1 MTQPGSDQGTTG
13 GSAALQSNP
22 DIPTNIDQM
31 SMGDGQLGL
40 PLSLN
45 PFDMMDT
52 YLAPD
57 MEASGLFYP
66 DWMWDEN
73 LTGAP

>member
-1 MTQPGSDQGTTG
+1 MQPESDLGTTG
-13 GSAALQSNP
+13 GSASLQADP
-22 DIPTNIDQM
+22 GAATNLDQM
-31 SMGDGQLGL
+31 SIDNEQLGL

-45 PFDMMDT
+45 PFDMMNT

-57 MEASGLFYP
+57 IEASGLFYP